1 MAFGVIIIGDEILS
15 GRRTDKHLPKVIEL
29 LGARGLALDWAEYV
43 GDDPARITATL
54 KRSFESGDIVFST
67 GGIGATPDDHTRQ
80 CAAAALGLPLA
91 LHPDAEAAISER
103 IRDMHTGADPIDFAS
118 PENLHRFQ
126 MGTFPQGCEIIPNGY
141 NKIPGFSIREH
152 YFVPGFPVMAW
163 PMIEWVLD
171 TKYAHLHHQT
181 PHAEKSL
188 LVFELPESTI
198 TPLME
203 RIEHDF
209 PGVRVFSLPSVGDT
223 ERGGIYARRHIDLGV
238 KGEPEAVAAAFV
250 KLREGVHLLGGDV
263 VEPPEAGED
272 TPDRERRSGPRAGF

>member
-15 GRRTDKHLPKVIEL
+15 GRRQDKHLPKVIEL
-29 LGARGLALDWAEYV
+29 LGARGLSLEWAEYV
-43 GDDPARITATL
+43 GDDPKRITDTL
-54 KRSFESGDIVFST
+54 RRSFASEDVVFST

-80 CAAAALGLPLA
+80 CAAAALSVPLA
-91 LHPDAEAAISER
+91 LHPDAEAAIRER
-103 IRDMHTGADPIDFAS
+103 IRDMHTGSDPVDYGS
-118 PENLHRFQ
+118 PENQHRFQ
-126 MGTFPQGCEIIPNGY
+126 MGTFPVGSEIIPNGY

-152 YFVPGFPVMAW
+152 HFVPGFPVMAW

-188 LVFELPESTI
+188 LVFELPESTL

-250 KLREGVHLLGGDV
+250 KLREGVHLLGGDI
-263 VEPPEAGED
+263 VEPPEPAEG
-272 TPDRERRSGPRAGF
+272 TIDRERRSGPRAGF

>member
-1 MAFGVIIIGDEILS
+1 MAFGVIIVGDEILS
-15 GRRTDKHLPKVIEL
+15 GRRNDKHLTKVIEL
-29 LGARGLALDWAEYV
+29 LGARGLALEWAEYL

-54 KRSFESGDIVFST
+54 RRTFASGDIVFST

-80 CAAAALGLPLA
+80 CAAAALGVPLE
-91 LHPDAEAAISER
+91 LHPDAKAAISER
-103 IRDMHTGADPIDFAS
+103 IRDMHTGAAPLDFDS

-126 MGTFPQGCEIIPNGY
+126 MGTFPQGAEIIPNGY
-141 NKIPGFSIREH
+141 NKIPGFSVRDH

-171 TKYAHLHHQT
+171 TKYAHLHNAT

-188 LVFELPESTI
+188 LVFELPESTL

-203 RIEHDF
+203 HIERDF
-209 PGVRVFSLPSVGDT
+209 PGVRVFSLPSVGDS

-250 KLREGVHLLGGDV
+250 KLREGVHLLGGDI
-263 VEPPEAGED
+263 VEPPEEAQAPGE
-272 TPDRERRSGPRAGF
+272 RERRGSGRAGY